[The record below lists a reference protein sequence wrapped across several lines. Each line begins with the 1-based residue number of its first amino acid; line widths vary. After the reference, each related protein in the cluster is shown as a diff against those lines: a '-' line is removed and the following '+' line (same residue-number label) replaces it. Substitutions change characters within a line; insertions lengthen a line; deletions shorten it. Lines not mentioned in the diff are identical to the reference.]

1 MKKEMFYRQFLFL
14 FFVFPVF
21 LSTVD
26 VFGAAARRPRNP
38 EQMGGTVQTED
49 PRRQALMQQAQE
61 AAGLLEKALDDF
73 FTQIN
78 EYQNPGEIYVKSAS
92 ALLEDSRRH
101 MMMFEDPAK
110 ARYMLLQGWVEYCTG
125 AVETALTSSAR
136 ACRMDAANRDAWISQ
151 QFFSL
156 LLSKRPIQPRP
167 PRPTMQRNPM
177 GAGTPGGEM
186 VPEPAAG
193 QSLYGTTGKL
203 DFNPE
208 TLRNDLIGKTLKPFY
223 GAFLDG
229 KPFQYQQP
237 TETVLCLFVWEVP
250 AENLIEKKPE
260 ETNQPLLYTP
270 ARQAQPAAV
279 AEETTALPE
288 GQAGSTLAAQ
298 LEVLEALKAQ
308 TDKAGKKDILFLS
321 VITNKP
327 DQKTAVQRYLDE
339 NPHPLPV
346 LFAAAN
352 TPDLVL
358 DAKTPFSVIVDKNG
372 QFRFAGSAE
381 GFMLPMLLRNL
392 TGIAFTKP
400 APQAPVGP
408 GEGLTPETGQPADPN
423 RPAWTADPNS
433 RPAPASAAAVRGPT
447 ENDEYNDICGAN
459 ELAAAQDFFLQAA
472 RKRFIS
478 YRKGVEL
485 CRQVIRNCPNSKNA
499 EAARE
504 LLRTKIPED
513 QRESLGLTKEEL
525 GL

>member
-1 MKKEMFYRQFLFL
+1 MKKEMFYRQFLIF
-14 FFVFPVF
+14 FFVFLF
-21 LSTVD
+21 LPSAMP
-26 VFGAAARRPRNP
+26 VFGAAPRRPRSS
-38 EQMGGTVQTED
+38 EQMGGPVQTED
-49 PRRQALMQQAQE
+49 PRRQALLQQAQE

-101 MMMFEDPAK
+101 MMMFEDPVK
-110 ARYMLLQGWVEYCTG
+110 ARYMLLQSWIDYCSG
-125 AVETALTSSAR
+125 AVESALTSSAR
-136 ACRMDAANRDAWISQ
+136 ACRTDAANRDAWISQ

-167 PRPTMQRNPM
+167 ARPTMQRNPM

-186 VPEPAAG
+186 VPEPAAV
-193 QSLYGTTGKL
+193 QTLYGTTGKL
-203 DFNPE
+203 DFTPE
-208 TLRNDLIGKTLKPFY
+208 SLRNDLIGKTLKPFY

-229 KPFQYQQP
+229 KSFDYQPNQ
-237 TETVLCLFVWEVP
+237 TVLCLFVWEVP

-260 ETNQPLLYTP
+260 DAGQPLLYTP
-270 ARQAQPAAV
+270 ARQTPAAG
-279 AEETTALPE
+279 AGEETAVSPD
-288 GQAGSTLAAQ
+288 GQTRSSFSAQ
-298 LEVLEALKAQ
+298 LEAIEILKEQ
-308 TDKAGKKDILFLS
+308 TAKAGKKDILFLS

-327 DQKTAVQRYLDE
+327 DQKPAVQRYLNE
-339 NPHPLPV
+339 NPHSLPI
-346 LFAAAN
+346 LYAAAN
-352 TPDLVL
+352 TPDLVM
-358 DAKTPFSVIVDKNG
+358 DARIPFTAIVDKNG

-392 TGIAFTKP
+392 TGFAFTKP
-400 APQAPVGP
+400 VQQTPAASGEEFGP
-408 GEGLTPETGQPADPN
+408 GVVRPADPN
-423 RPAWTADPNS
+423 RPAPVPADPNS
-433 RPAPASAAAVRGPT
+433 RTVSAARGPV
-447 ENDEYNDICGAN
+447 ENDEYNEVCGAN

-472 RKRFIS
+472 SKRFIS
-478 YRKGVEL
+478 YRRGVEL

>member
-1 MKKEMFYRQFLFL
+1 MKKGMIYRQFSILL
-14 FFVFPVF
+14 WAVWLLA
-21 LSTVD
+21 LSGI
-26 VFGAAARRPRNP
+26 VFGGAAPRRPRSP
-38 EQMGGTVQTED
+38 EQMGAAQTED
-49 PRRQALMQQAQE
+49 PRRQALLQQAQE

-78 EYQNPGEIYVKSAS
+78 EYKNPGELYVKSAS

-125 AVETALTSSAR
+125 AVESALTSSAR
-136 ACRMDAANRDAWISQ
+136 ACRMDASNRDAWVSQ

-156 LLSKRPIQPRP
+156 LLSKRPIQPRAV
-167 PRPTMQRNPM
+167 RPAMQRNPM
-177 GAGTPGGEM
+177 GMGAGPEM
-186 VPEPAAG
+186 MPEMTG

-208 TLRNDLIGKTLKPFY
+208 SLRMDLIGKTLKPFY

-229 KPFQYQQP
+229 KSFDYQPNQA
-237 TETVLCLFVWEVP
+237 VLCLFIWEVP

-260 ETNQPLLYTP
+260 DAGQPLLYTP
-270 ARQAQPAAV
+270 ARQTPAAGPG
-279 AEETTALPE
+279 EETAASPD
-288 GQAGSTLAAQ
+288 GQTGSSFAAQ
-298 LEVLEALKAQ
+298 LEAVEILKEQ
-308 TDKAGKKDILFLS
+308 TAKAGKKDILFLS

-327 DQKTAVQRYLDE
+327 DQKPAVQRYLNE
-339 NPHPLPV
+339 NPHPLPI
-346 LFAAAN
+346 LYAAAN
-352 TPDLVL
+352 TPDLVM
-358 DAKTPFSVIVDKNG
+358 DAKSPFTAIVDKNG

-392 TGIAFTKP
+392 TGFAFTKP
-400 APQAPVGP
+400 VQQTPAASGEDIVP
-408 GEGLTPETGQPADPN
+408 GVRPADPN
-423 RPAWTADPNS
+423 RPAPVPADPNS
-433 RPAPASAAAVRGPT
+433 RMMSAARGPV
-447 ENDEYNDICGAN
+447 ESDEYNELCGAN

-472 RKRFIS
+472 GKRFIS
-478 YRKGVEL
+478 YRRGVEL

>member
-1 MKKEMFYRQFLFL
+1 MKKEMFYRQFLIL

-21 LSTVD
+21 LPKAD
-26 VFGAAARRPRNP
+26 VFGAAARRPRSH
-38 EQMGGTVQTED
+38 EQMGGAVQTED
-49 PRRQALMQQAQE
+49 PRRQALLQQAQE
-61 AAGLLEKALDDF
+61 ASGLLEKALDDF

-92 ALLEDSRRH
+92 VLLEDSRRH

-125 AVETALTSSAR
+125 AVESALTSSAR
-136 ACRMDAANRDAWISQ
+136 ACRTDAANRDAWISQ

-208 TLRNDLIGKTLKPFY
+208 SLRNDLIGKTLKPFY

-237 TETVLCLFVWEVP
+237 SEAVLCLFVWEVP
-250 AENLIEKKPE
+250 AENLVEKKPE

-270 ARQAQPAAV
+270 ARQTPAAG
-279 AEETTALPE
+279 AGEETAVSPD
-288 GQAGSTLAAQ
+288 GQTRSTFAAQ
-298 LEVLEALKAQ
+298 LEAIEILKEQ
-308 TDKAGKKDILFLS
+308 TVKAGKKDILFLS

-327 DQKTAVQRYLDE
+327 DQKPAVQRYLNE
-339 NPHPLPV
+339 NPHPLPI
-346 LFAAAN
+346 LYAAAN
-352 TPDLVL
+352 TPDLVM
-358 DAKTPFSVIVDKNG
+358 DAKTPFTAIVDKNG

-381 GFMLPMLLRNL
+381 GFMLPMLLQNL
-392 TGIAFTKP
+392 TGFAFTKP
-400 APQAPVGP
+400 VQQTPAASGEEFGP
-408 GEGLTPETGQPADPN
+408 GIRPADPN
-423 RPAWTADPNS
+423 RPVPVPADPNS
-433 RPAPASAAAVRGPT
+433 RTAEAPAAVRGPT
-447 ENDEYNDICGAN
+447 ENDEYNEVCGAN

-472 RKRFIS
+472 GKRFIS
-478 YRKGVEL
+478 YRKGVDL
-485 CRQVIRNCPNSKNA
+485 CRQIIRNCPNSKNA